1 MNEFYLTVAGFC
13 FTLIGLWWAVIQ
25 TRFNEWLADARMA
38 RLSRAVFLAF
48 LYPGLMSL
56 AAALSG
62 ELKILW
68 QLAFILAGVLGA
80 ISSLSFAFVAHGA
93 ALRLYLLASALLY
106 LGVIAGSLIAMF
118 APTLVLPL
126 TPLQVEGLLVTL
138 LIAAG
143 VSLAWELLWK
153 K

>member
-1 MNEFYLTVAGFC
+1 VNEFYLTVAGFC

-25 TRFNEWLADARMA
+25 TRFSEWLVDPRMA

-62 ELKILW
+62 EVKILW
-68 QLAFILAGVLGA
+68 QLVFVLAGVLGT
-80 ISSLSFAFVAHGA
+80 ISSLSFVSVARGP
-93 ALRLYLLASALLY
+93 ALRGYLMASTVLY
-106 LGVIAGSLIAMF
+106 LGVIGGSFIAMF
-118 APTLVLPL
+118 SPALVLPL

-143 VSLAWELLWK
+143 VSLASELQWK